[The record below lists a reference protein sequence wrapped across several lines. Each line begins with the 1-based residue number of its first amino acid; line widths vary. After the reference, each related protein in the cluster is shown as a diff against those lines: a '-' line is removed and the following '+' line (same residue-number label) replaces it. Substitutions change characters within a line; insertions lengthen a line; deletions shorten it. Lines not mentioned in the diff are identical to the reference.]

1 MLAQCRALFL
11 SGCVRERSNIVEL
24 YLQKG
29 RPEQMD
35 GRLEKEQRCYEFLDG
50 LGVEYDRVDHAPAE
64 TMEACQ
70 AIESVLGAPICK
82 NLFLCN
88 RQQTQFHLLLM
99 PGDKPFRT
107 KEFSKEIET
116 SRLSFATA
124 EHMEQY
130 LDITPGS
137 VSIFGLMNDKDKVV
151 HLAVDKDLLQQEFFG
166 CHPCINTSSLRLKTE
181 DVFGPILKALDHTM
195 TVVELTG
202 EE

>member
-1 MLAQCRALFL
+1 M
-11 SGCVRERSNIVEL
+11 EII
-24 YLQKG
+24 LQKG
-29 RPEQMD
+29 CPERVD
-35 GRLEKEQRCYEFLDG
+35 ERLPKEQRCYELLER
-50 LGVEYDRVDHAPAE
+50 LGIEFDRVDHEPAE
-64 TMEACQ
+64 TMEVCQ
-70 AIESVLGAPICK
+70 IIETVLEAPICK

-107 KEFSKEIET
+107 KEFSKKIET

-137 VSIFGLMNDKDKVV
+137 VSIFGLMNDKDNVV
-151 HLAVDKDLLQQEFFG
+151 NLAVDKDLLQQEYFG
-166 CHPCINTSSLRLKTE
+166 CHPCINTSSLKLKTE
-181 DVFGPILKALDHTM
+181 DVFGTILKALGHNM
-195 TVVELTG
+195 TFVELTG

>member
-1 MLAQCRALFL
+1 M
-11 SGCVRERSNIVEL
+11 EIV
-24 YLQKG
+24 LQKG
-29 RPEQMD
+29 CPERVED
-35 GRLEKEQRCYEFLDG
+35 RLPKEQRCYEFLER
-50 LGVEYDRVDHAPAE
+50 LGIEFDRVDHAPAE
-64 TMEACQ
+64 NMEICQ
-70 AIESVLGAPICK
+70 SIETVLGAPICK

-107 KEFSKEIET
+107 KEFSKKIET

-130 LDITPGS
+130 LDIAPGS
-137 VSIFGLMNDKDKVV
+137 VSIFGLMNDTDNVV
-151 HLAVDKDLLQQEFFG
+151 KLAVDKDLLQQEYFG
-166 CHPCINTSSLRLKTE
+166 CHPCINTSSVKLKTE
-181 DVFGPILKALDHTM
+181 DVFGPLLNALGHTM

>member
-1 MLAQCRALFL
+1 MMDLH
-11 SGCVRERSNIVEL
+11 RE
-24 YLQKG
+24 KG
-29 RPEQMD
+29 RPKRVEE
-35 GRLEKEQRCYEFLDG
+35 RLEKEQRCYEFLDR
-50 LGVEYDRVDHAPAE
+50 LGIEYDRVDHEPAE

-70 AIESVLGAPICK
+70 AIESVLGASICK

-88 RQQTQFHLLLM
+88 RQQTEFYLLLM

-107 KEFSKEIET
+107 KEFSKKIGS
-116 SRLSFATA
+116 SRLSFASA

-137 VSIFGLMNDKDKVV
+137 VSILGLMNDITGAVR
-151 HLAVDKDLLQQEFFG
+151 LAVDKDLLEQAFFG
-166 CHPCINTSSLRLKTE
+166 CHPCINTSCLRLSTK
-181 DVFGPILKALDHTM
+181 DVFGPLLEALDHEM

>member
-1 MLAQCRALFL
+1 M
-11 SGCVRERSNIVEL
+11 EL

-29 RPEQMD
+29 RPERVEE
-35 GRLEKEQRCYEFLDG
+35 RLEKEQRCYELLDR
-50 LGVEYDRVDHAPAE
+50 LGIGFDRVEHESAE
-64 TMEACQ
+64 TMEVCQ
-70 AIESVLGAPICK
+70 TIETVLGAPICK

-88 RQQTQFHLLLM
+88 RQQTEFHLLLM

-107 KEFSKEIET
+107 KEFSKKIGT

-124 EHMEQY
+124 EHMERY

-137 VSIFGLMNDKDKVV
+137 VSIFGLMNDKENAVR
-151 HLAVDKDLLQQEFFG
+151 LAVDKDLLEQEYFG
-166 CHPCINTSSLRLKTE
+166 CHPCINTSSLRMKTE
-181 DVFGPILKALDHTM
+181 EVFGPILQALGHTM

>member
-1 MLAQCRALFL
+1 M
-11 SGCVRERSNIVEL
+11 EL

-29 RPEQMD
+29 APERVEE
-35 GRLEKEQRCYEFLDG
+35 RLEKEQRCYELLER
-50 LGVEYDRVDHAPAE
+50 LGIAFDRVDHEPAE
-64 TMEACQ
+64 NMEVCQ
-70 AIESVLGAPICK
+70 SIETVLGAPICK

-107 KEFSKEIET
+107 KEFSKKIET

-151 HLAVDKDLLQQEFFG
+151 HLAVDKDLLQQEYFG

-195 TVVELTG
+195 TVVELTR

>member
-1 MLAQCRALFL
+1 MH
-11 SGCVRERSNIVEL
+11 
-24 YLQKG
+24 LQKG
-29 RPEQMD
+29 CPERMED
-35 GRLEKEQRCYEFLDG
+35 RLEKERRCYELLNR
-50 LGVEYDRVDHAPAE
+50 LGVDFGRVDHDPAE

-70 AIESVLGAPICK
+70 AIEAVLGAPICK

-88 RQQTQFHLLLM
+88 RQQTQFYLLLM

-107 KEFSKEIET
+107 KEFSKKIET

-137 VSIFGLMNDKDKVV
+137 VSIFGLMNDRDKAVC
-151 HLAVDKDLLQQEFFG
+151 LAVDKDLLEQEYFG
-166 CHPCINTSSLRLKTE
+166 CHPCINTSSLKLRTE
-181 DVFGPILKALDHTM
+181 DVFGPILNALDRAM

>member
-1 MLAQCRALFL
+1 M
-11 SGCVRERSNIVEL
+11 EL
-24 YLQKG
+24 YLQKDC
-29 RPEQMD
+29 PEQFD
-35 GRLEKEQRCYEFLDG
+35 NRLEKEQRCYELLNR
-50 LGVEYDRVDHAPAE
+50 LGIEFERVDHDPAE

-70 AIESVLGAPICK
+70 TIEAVFGAPICK

-88 RQQTQFHLLLM
+88 RQQTQFYLLLM

-107 KEFSKEIET
+107 KEFSKKIET

-137 VSIFGLMNDKDKVV
+137 VSIFGLMNDRDNAVR
-151 HLAVDKDLLQQEFFG
+151 LAVDGDLLQQEFFG
-166 CHPCINTSSLRLKTE
+166 CHPCINTSSLKLKTE